1 MADNQIE
8 LLPQQKVV
16 INALRSNIFKILYLV
31 GSIRSGKTFIAVVCL
46 LWMINRLASVRRKG
60 HFILAGHSVE
70 SVRTNIIEPYLIPLM
85 EERHW
90 LFKDK
95 GGSRP
100 RIETRNSII
109 QVFGGADRRSEH
121 RMRGMTASGALID
134 EIAKVEESFFF
145 QCIERC
151 SANSARIITTTN
163 KRGNYDWEKIQ
174 VVDRIEELRGGIF
187 ELTLQDNTFL
197 DPEYV
202 SWVSSALTGH
212 YNVRDVLNKYAEAT
226 GLVYTDYTVEE
237 PDFAW
242 YDLPKYLGLDWAQ
255 SGVTAG
261 LALVQHPTKR
271 EKYYV
276 VDEYYE
282 SNAITGL
289 DHNGHASAMCV
300 QWNNIEEGRCD
311 PSAPY
316 IKQAFERLG
325 KYMLFAD
332 NDVLKGLAAIHGA
345 LFRRELIIS
354 PRCKNLLAE
363 LQSYAWREI
372 TKGGTEEHPIKR
384 NDHAADALRYI
395 GVYLFPAAV
404 LQMPL
409 SLGVSYA

>member
-1 MADNQIE
+1 MQLLLEQKAVIRE
-8 LLPQQKVV
+8 LLYGYAK
-16 INALRSNIFKILYLV
+16 LLYLV
-31 GSIRSGKTFIAVVCL
+31 GSIRSGKSFIAMVCL
-46 LWMINRLASVRRKG
+46 MAMINRLAKLRRKG

-70 SVRTNIIEPYLIPLM
+70 SVRTNLIEPYLIPLM

-90 LFKDK
+90 VFKDR

-100 RIETRNSII
+100 RIETRRSII

-121 RMRGMTASGALID
+121 RMRGMTASGAVID

-151 SANSARIITTTN
+151 SANKARIITTTN
-163 KRGNYDWEKIQ
+163 KRGNYDWEKIK
-174 VVDRIEELRGGIF
+174 VVDRISELRGKIF
-187 ELTLQDNTFL
+187 ELALQDNKFL

-202 SWVSSALTGH
+202 DWVSSALTGH
-212 YNVRDVLNKYAEAT
+212 YNVRDVLNLYAEAT

-237 PDFAW
+237 PTFAW
-242 YDLPKYLGLDWAQ
+242 YDLPKYLGVDWAQ

-261 LALVQHPTKR
+261 LALVQHPVLR
-271 EKYYV
+271 HKYYV
-276 VDEYYE
+276 VDEYYQ
-282 SNAITGL
+282 SNELTGL
-289 DHNGHASAMCV
+289 DHHGHTNAMCV

-316 IKQAFERLG
+316 IKQAFERAG

-332 NDVLKGLAAIHGA
+332 NDVLRGLAAVHGA

-354 PRCKNLLAE
+354 PRCVNLLSE
-363 LQSYAWREI
+363 LQSYAWREP

-395 GVYLFPAAV
+395 CVYLFPADV
-404 LQMPL
+404 LQLPI
-409 SLGVSYA
+409 SLGTE